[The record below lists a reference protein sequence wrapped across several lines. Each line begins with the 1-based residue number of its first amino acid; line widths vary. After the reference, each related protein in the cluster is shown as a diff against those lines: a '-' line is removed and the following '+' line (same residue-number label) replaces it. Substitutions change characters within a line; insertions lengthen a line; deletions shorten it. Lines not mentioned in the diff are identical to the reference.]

1 MLFSNSKVIIEIL
14 FMILGIVNRLLV
26 VDWVMDRR
34 NSC

>member
-14 FMILGIVNRLLV
+14 FTILGIVNRLLV

-34 NSC
+34 NSR